1 MLPTKKSVNC
11 NGTCLPDSMS
21 PVHSLQCQCMNLLM
35 FIFLS
40 LYIHTYIQCMNHM
53 NLEVNERIP
62 VVLHEYNR
70 VCGAQV
76 QSQSTSSRRHQQN
89 PRHARVRSRFRTTGD
104 PFRIKFCCDFR
115 PLLRRVT
122 PTYIH
127 TYIHTYI
134 TNP

>member
-1 MLPTKKSVNC
+1 MLATKKSVNC

-21 PVHSLQCQCMNLLM
+21 PVHSLQCQYMNLLM
-35 FIFLS
+35 FTFLS
-40 LYIHTYIQCMNHM
+40 LYIHTYYTCYMNHM
-53 NLEVNERIP
+53 NLQVHERIP
-62 VVLHEYNR
+62 VVLYEYNR

-76 QSQSTSSRRHQQN
+76 QPQSTSSRRHQQN

-127 TYIHTYI
+127 TYI